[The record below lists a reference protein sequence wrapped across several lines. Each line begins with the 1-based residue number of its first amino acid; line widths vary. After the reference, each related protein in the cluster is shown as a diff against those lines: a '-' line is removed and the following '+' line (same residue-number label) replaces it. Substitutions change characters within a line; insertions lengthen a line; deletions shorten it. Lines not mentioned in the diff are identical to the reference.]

1 MARDYKNSSSTRKSG
16 GSSNGRPMLT
26 GIIIGL
32 ILGLGISV
40 GVAVYLK
47 GAPSPFVDVS
57 KRHDDQGQAASA
69 AQASAPQA
77 DKPKFDFYTILPGS
91 EETLDEKA
99 SPNKDASATAAAASS
114 KNTYFL
120 QAGAYQDES
129 QADNL
134 KAKLALLGV
143 EAIIQTA
150 QVGDKGTWHRVRIGP
165 YKSLDD
171 LSQVRAN
178 LQQQGIE
185 TSIIK
190 VSEAK
195 P

>member
-1 MARDYKNSSSTRKSG
+1 MARDYKNSSSPRKSG

-26 GIIIGL
+26 GIVIGL

-47 GAPSPFVDVS
+47 GAPSPFIDVS
-57 KRHDDQGQAASA
+57 KRHENPSQAASA

-99 SPNKDASATAAAASS
+99 SANKDTSATAAASG

>member
-16 GSSNGRPMLT
+16 GGSGSGRPLLT
-26 GIIIGL
+26 GIVIGL

-57 KRHDDQGQAASA
+57 KRHEDQSQAASA
-69 AQASAPQA
+69 AQASATQA

-99 SPNKDASATAAAASS
+99 SAKAASATAAAASS

-120 QAGAYQDES
+120 QAGAYQDEN

-150 QVGDKGTWHRVRIGP
+150 QVGDKGIWHRVRIGP